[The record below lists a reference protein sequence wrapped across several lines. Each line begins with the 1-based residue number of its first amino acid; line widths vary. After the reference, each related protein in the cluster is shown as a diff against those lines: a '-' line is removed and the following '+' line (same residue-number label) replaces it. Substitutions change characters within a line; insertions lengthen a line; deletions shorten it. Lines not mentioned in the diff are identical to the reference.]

1 MKDIEILDIEKK
13 EKRNINKKKL
23 IITISIGII
32 ILAIGITMLI
42 YYSSRDARNFLD
54 QYLFRK
60 NVSQEKLDTIALDY
74 DSNISVIAYNRNLC
88 VLAEN
93 KLMKYNS
100 SGNLESEIDIEIS
113 NPVYSVNNKY
123 LAISEQNGSN
133 LYLIS
138 GDKILWTN
146 EVDGNI
152 NKINVN
158 ESGYVSV
165 IITGTTYKSV
175 ITTFNN
181 EGKQLFNAYLDTTQ
195 VVDTSI
201 SKDNQYLAFA
211 GVNTTGTTI
220 KSTINVASIEQ
231 AEIIQTFSAEDNK
244 LILNIEYQNNNN
256 IICMYDS
263 EISVINNNSSQ
274 VIMNLNE
281 SGKNINFANINLDN
295 YIYRAIEENAGLFDT
310 NTVLEMQNVTNNNMS
325 VYTTEGAAKAMYSY
339 NNIVAINLGQ
349 EIEFVNTS
357 GWMLKRYF
365 SSQEVQNVVIGNG
378 IAGIVYQDR
387 VEILNL

>member
-1 MKDIEILDIEKK
+1 
-13 EKRNINKKKL
+13 
-23 IITISIGII
+23 
-32 ILAIGITMLI
+32 
-42 YYSSRDARNFLD
+42 
-54 QYLFRK
+54 
-60 NVSQEKLDTIALDY
+60 
-74 DSNISVIAYNRNLC
+74 
-88 VLAEN
+88 
-93 KLMKYNS
+93 MKYNS
-100 SGNLESEIDIEIS
+100 SGNLESEIDLEIS
-113 NPVYSVNNKY
+113 NPVYSVNNRY
-123 LAISEQNGSN
+123 LAISEQNGSK

-146 EVDGNI
+146 ELDGNI

-158 ESGYVSV
+158 ENGYVSV

-175 ITTFNN
+175 ITVFDN

-211 GVNTTGTTI
+211 GVNTTGTKI

-231 AEIIQTFSAEDNK
+231 AKIIQTFSAEDNK

-274 VIMNLNE
+274 VIMSLNE

-310 NTVLEMQNVTNNNMS
+310 NTVLEMKNVTNDNTS
-325 VYTTEGAAKAMYSY
+325 VYTIEGAAKAMYSY
-339 NNIVAINLGQ
+339 NNVVAVNLGQ

-357 GWMLKRYF
+357 GWLIKRYL